1 MPVLALNKKGQF
13 DYDIL
18 ETYEAGLKLTGAEV
32 KSAKKGR
39 VNLKGSYV
47 TIHDGNAQ
55 IINMHIAAYD
65 KAGNKEGYDSYR
77 TRKLLLKKSEIER
90 LVGKKQ
96 EQGLTLVPLKL
107 YTKNNLV
114 KLAFGLGKGRKK
126 HDKRQVIK
134 ERDSK
139 RQLKRSY
146 GV

>member
-1 MPVLALNKKGQF
+1 MSVLALNKKGRF

-47 TIHDGNAQ
+47 TIHDGQAQ

-65 KAGNKEGYDSYR
+65 KAGTQAGYDAYR
-77 TRKLLLKKSEIER
+77 TRRLLLKKSEIDR
-90 LVGKKQ
+90 LLGKKQ
-96 EQGLTLVPLKL
+96 EQGLTLVPLRL
-107 YTKNNLV
+107 YTKKNLV
-114 KLAFGLGKGRKK
+114 KLEFGLGRGRKK

-134 ERDSK
+134 DRETK